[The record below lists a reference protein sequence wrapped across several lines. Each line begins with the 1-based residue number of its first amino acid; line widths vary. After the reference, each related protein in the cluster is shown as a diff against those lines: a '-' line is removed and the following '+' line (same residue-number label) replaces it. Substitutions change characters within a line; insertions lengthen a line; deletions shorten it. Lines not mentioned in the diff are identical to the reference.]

1 MADVVPEEG
10 DRWMARY
17 CICFVYI
24 YTVQAINLLSLQTP
38 YSGYLARLSTNSSL
52 SLLLSTQI
60 RMLLCVHRCPTIQR
74 VPSGP
79 ESDVISGAS
88 EYPTL
93 GTDRALAL
101 RGAGKQW
108 GYPVM
113 VVDCGTAMTFRC
125 AVAARMCYDRALCS
139 TNCLSASL
147 LQ

>member
-17 CICFVYI
+17 CICFICEYS
-24 YTVQAINLLSLQTP
+24 QAINLLSLQTP
-38 YSGYLARLSTNSSL
+38 YSGYLAPLSANSR
-52 SLLLSTQI
+52 LLLLCLIQMH
-60 RMLLCVHRCPTIQR
+60 MLLCVRRCPTIQR

-113 VVDCGTAMTFRC
+113 VVDCGTAMTFRY
-125 AVAARMCYDRALCS
+125 ATAARLWYNRAVCS
-139 TNCLSASL
+139 RGSLYVSL